1 MLCPVVVCW
10 NHPACFFFFTL
21 ARPPPPPPVGS
32 SLVAALCFAEG
43 VTRFSDLSSS
53 VSLLFS
59 FFFPVAE
66 AVLRSGK
73 RASDV
78 LDPSTVN
85 LAPVPDMYQAFMR
98 TLLKPAPQQ
107 QQQQQRVAG
116 GAQFGVADATLAG
129 GGAGVGSALK
139 GRKGKRGGDK
149 GLVSPPSVMEEGL
162 LSVLS
167 KKLKA

>member
-1 MLCPVVVCW
+1 MFAVGRPV
-10 NHPACFFFFTL
+10 PRL
-21 ARPPPPPPVGS
+21 AGF
-32 SLVAALCFAEG
+32 L
-43 VTRFSDLSSS
+43 
-53 VSLLFS
+53 
-59 FFFPVAE
+59 PVAE
-66 AVLRSGK
+66 AALRSGQ

-107 QQQQQRVAG
+107 QQKQQRAAG
-116 GAQFGVADATLAG
+116 GAPLSVGGATLAG
-129 GGAGVGSALK
+129 GVGGAGIGGSSK
-139 GRKGKRGGDK
+139 GRKGKRGGDR
-149 GLVSPPSVMEEGL
+149 GLVSPPCVMDEGL